1 MRRLA
6 GLTIAAVALAAG
18 AGRAW
23 AQADER
29 DRFYVDKDDE
39 DRDKT
44 LWQGS
49 LTSSSFY
56 YTESGV
62 DGTPYG
68 PGEPPANGSPFAR
81 MWTELRAQLDGRH
94 LKGGR
99 WDARIDARARVVPN
113 PYPQDGA
120 DPARP
125 QSGMFGAN
133 EYELRELY
141 LVRGGRRSD
150 LFFGRQ
156 VIADLGAIKIDGVR
170 LDYAKNRR
178 WTYLGFAG
186 LYPQRGSR
194 SIATDYPRGI
204 DKANLPTG
212 RVLPAAGGFGGAYR
226 TQNSYGA
233 LGAVAIVPTSR
244 DGGYGGTGTYERPR
258 VYVTANGY
266 WRRSPAL
273 DVWHYLIVDLYGS
286 AGTSATN
293 ASGGLQWKPSPRL
306 RFQLWAN
313 HLSTEALNV
322 QVRDQLENEVIQNGV
337 VVNNV
342 KVQRIGTTAG
352 RASVSALLGKGRRFE
367 LTAALQGRRRPDV
380 VLEGGT
386 VDQTLPA
393 AKSLD
398 LHVQAVDRGFYGGVR
413 LEGTFIR
420 TIGLG
425 DASYARSTAQI
436 VRLGGSR
443 ELKGGKAQVMGDVA
457 WVTTADDNATM
468 QCLPGQV
475 TTCYGSANS
484 TALQANA
491 AGYYRWKRDWFV
503 TGALGVGTQKLTV
516 TNLAGGGVP
525 QATTLIGQA
534 FVRVGYRF

>member
-1 MRRLA
+1 MRRAATLA
-6 GLTIAAVALAAG
+6 IAAVLVAAS
-18 AGRAW
+18 AGRAR
-23 AQADER
+23 AQAEEA
-29 DRFYVDKDDE
+29 DRFYVDKDDD
-39 DRDKT
+39 DRART

-56 YTESGV
+56 YAESGV
-62 DGTPYG
+62 DGTAYG
-68 PGEPPANGSPFAR
+68 PGEPPGNGSPYAR

-99 WDARIDARARVVPN
+99 WDARVDARARVVPN
-113 PYPQDGA
+113 PYAQSGV

-125 QSGMFGAN
+125 QAGMFGAS

-150 LFFGRQ
+150 LFVGRQ
-156 VIADLGAIKIDGVR
+156 VIADLGAVKIDGVR

-186 LYPQRGSR
+186 LYPVRGSR

-204 DKANLPTG
+204 DKLNQPTG
-212 RVLPAAGGFGGAYR
+212 RVLPVAGGFGGAYR

-244 DGGYGGTGTYERPR
+244 DGGYGGNGTYERPR
-258 VYVTANGY
+258 LYVAANGY

-286 AGTSATN
+286 AGTAATN

-322 QVRDQLENEVIQNGV
+322 QVRQQLENEVVLDGV
-337 VVNNV
+337 VVNKV
-342 KVQRIGTTAG
+342 KVQRIGTTAARG
-352 RASVSALLGKGRRFE
+352 SVSALLGKGRRFE

-380 VLEGGT
+380 VLEAGA
-386 VDQTLPA
+386 VDKALPA
-393 AKSLD
+393 ARSVD
-398 LHVQAVDRGFYGGVR
+398 LQVQAVDRGFYGGLRV
-413 LEGTFIR
+413 EGSFVR

-425 DASYARSTAQI
+425 ESSYARSTAQI
-436 VRLGGSR
+436 IRLGASR
-443 ELKGGKAQVMGDVA
+443 ELKDGKAQLSADLSY
-457 WVTTADDNATM
+457 VTTADDNATM
-468 QCLPGQV
+468 ACVVGDI
-475 TTCYGSANS
+475 TSCYGSANS
-484 TALQANA
+484 SAIQANA
-491 AGYYRWKRDWFV
+491 MGYYRWKADWFI
-503 TGALGVGTQKLTV
+503 TGALGAGTQKLIV
-516 TNLAGGGVP
+516 TNLSGGGVP

-534 FVRVGYRF
+534 FVRVGYKF

>member
-1 MRRLA
+1 MRRLI
-6 GLTIAAVALAAG
+6 GLTIACVALAAG
-18 AGRAW
+18 TGRAW

-29 DRFYVDKDDE
+29 DRFYVDKDDD

-68 PGEPPANGSPFAR
+68 PGEPPANGSPYAR

-99 WDARIDARARVVPN
+99 WDARVDARARVVPN

-125 QSGMFGAN
+125 QSGMFGDN

-141 LVRGGRRSD
+141 VVRGGRRSD
-150 LFFGRQ
+150 LFIGRQ

-186 LYPQRGSR
+186 LYPLRGSR
-194 SIATDYPRGI
+194 SLATDYPVGI
-204 DKANLPTG
+204 DKANAPTG
-212 RVLPAAGGFGGAYR
+212 RVFPAAGGFGGAYR

-258 VYVTANGY
+258 LYVAANGY

-286 AGTSATN
+286 AGTAATN

-322 QVRDQLENEVIQNGV
+322 QVRDQLENEVITNGV

-342 KVQRIGTTAG
+342 KVQRIGTTAA
-352 RASVSALLGKGRRFE
+352 RAAVSALLGKGRRFE

-380 VLEGGT
+380 VLEAGT
-386 VDQTLPA
+386 IDQTLPA

-398 LHVQAVDRGFYGGVR
+398 LHVQAVDRAFYGGLR

-436 VRLGGSR
+436 VRLGASR
-443 ELKGGKAQVMGDVA
+443 DLKDGKAQVMGDLS

-503 TGALGVGTQKLTV
+503 TGALGVGTQKLIV
-516 TNLAGGGVP
+516 TNLSGGGVP

-534 FVRVGYRF
+534 FVRIGYKF

>member
-125 QSGMFGAN
+125 QSGMFGDN

-186 LYPQRGSR
+186 LYPARGSR

-204 DKANLPTG
+204 DKANAPTG

-244 DGGYGGTGTYERPR
+244 DGGYGGSGTYERPR
-258 VYVTANGY
+258 VYVAANGY

-286 AGTSATN
+286 AGTAATN
-293 ASGGLQWKPSPRL
+293 VSGGLQWKPSPRL
-306 RFQLWAN
+306 RFQAWAN
-313 HLSTEALNV
+313 HLSAEALNV
-322 QVRDQLENEVIQNGV
+322 QVRDQLENEVIQDGV

-516 TNLAGGGVP
+516 TNLVGGGVP